1 MSNRP
6 LFLLICSEEH
16 EKIQMAAMMASVA
29 AVSETPVRVFVSMG
43 AIYAFRAELSGAPRY
58 QGGRFS
64 QEMKE
69 KKAPDA
75 MMLFEQGKML
85 GDMTVH
91 ACSMALDI
99 LGWKEGDLV
108 NGIVDGAM
116 GLTKFLSDAEQG
128 QLVTI

>member
-1 MSNRP
+1 MSSRP
-6 LFLLICSEEH
+6 LFILMCSEEH

-29 AVSETPVRVFVSMG
+29 AVSETPVRVFISMG
-43 AIYAFRAELSGAPRY
+43 AIYAFREELSGTPRY

-64 QEMKE
+64 HEMKE
-69 KKAPDA
+69 RKAPDPI
-75 MMLFEQGKML
+75 MLFEQGKML

-108 NGIVDGAM
+108 NGVVDGAM
-116 GLTKFLSDAEQG
+116 GLTKFLSDAEEG